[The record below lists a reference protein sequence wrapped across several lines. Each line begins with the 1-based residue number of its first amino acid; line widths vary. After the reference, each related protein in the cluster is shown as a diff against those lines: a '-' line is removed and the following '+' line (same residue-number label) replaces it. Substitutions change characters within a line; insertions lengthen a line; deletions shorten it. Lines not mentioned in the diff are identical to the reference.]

1 MRFMFLH
8 PRLSLEGD
16 PLGLMQLSASLK
28 QRGHIVGLTLLT
40 EDYIEAIRSFQPDM
54 LGVSLMSSDAVM
66 MHQVLN
72 KVRMVFPDLF
82 IIVGGPHPTFDPSCL
97 MVLPVNAICVGEGDE
112 ALVEAL
118 EQYGRE
124 GHVEGIRNVGTVT
137 TPVTLRP
144 LVSDLDDLPF
154 IDRDI
159 VYTKNHIVRDF
170 PLKTFA
176 ASRGCHFKCTYCFN
190 HAYNAM
196 YAGLG
201 HVVRRR
207 SVDHLIAEM
216 RDVIAR
222 YPTSYIKIS
231 DDSFTY
237 RVDSWLEEFAE
248 KYSRLI
254 GLPFYCLLRADVVTR
269 DMVRLLREAGCRS
282 VCMSIEAGAETVR
295 RDVLN
300 RRVSNEKIIESFDL
314 FNEAGIAIYTNSMLA
329 MPRATLA
336 DDIATLDLNIRC
348 RPTLGHFTI
357 MAPFPGTRIHD
368 MCEKD
373 GILPERCGGD
383 GDIPTSTGELS
394 KLTTYTDE
402 EKNIQKNIVLLGPLV
417 IRFPVLRGVFLRCLA
432 KLPSNNILFKCIYTV
447 TKNLLF
453 KRIVPV
459 RMSPLLMLRIAI
471 AQVKAARTQV
481 G

>member
-1 MRFMFLH
+1 MRFMFMH

-16 PLGLMQLSASLK
+16 PLGLMQLSANLK
-28 QRGHIVGLTLLT
+28 RAGHTVGLTLLT
-40 EDYIEAIRSFQPDM
+40 EDYIGAIKAFQPDM

-66 MHQVLN
+66 MHQAMN
-72 KVRMVFPDLF
+72 NVRKAFSKLF
-82 IIVGGPHPTFDPSCL
+82 IIVGGPHPTFEPSCL
-97 MVLPVNAICVGEGDE
+97 SVLPVNAICVGEGDD

-118 EQYGRE
+118 EQYGRQ
-124 GHVEGIRNVGTVT
+124 GHVEGIRNIGTSM

-144 LVSDLDDLPF
+144 LVCDLDDLPF
-154 IDRDI
+154 IDREI
-159 VYTKNHIVRDF
+159 VYNKSAIVRDF

-207 SVDHLIAEM
+207 SVDHLLAEM
-216 RDVIAR
+216 REIITR

-231 DDSFTY
+231 DDSFAY
-237 RVDSWLEEFAE
+237 RVDLWLEEFAD
-248 KYSRLI
+248 KYPKSI

-282 VCMSIEAGAETVR
+282 VCMSIEAGAEAVR

-300 RRVSNEKIIESFDL
+300 RKVSTEKIIESFDL

-329 MPRATLA
+329 MPRATLV

-348 RPTLGHFTI
+348 RPSLGHFTI

-373 GILPERCGGD
+373 GILPSRRCGD

-417 IRFPVLRGVFLRCLA
+417 ILFPALRGVFLRCLA
-432 KLPSNNILFKCIYTV
+432 KLPSNNILFKCVYIV

-453 KRIVPV
+453 RRIVPV
-459 RMSPLLMLRIAI
+459 RMSFSLMVRIAI
-471 AQVKAARTQV
+471 TQVKAARTQV